1 MKLFNKY
8 IMVSILF
15 LAINCVAQSL
25 PKTPSG
31 NRINEVVELLNGTSS
46 YELVDYI
53 SNQYAPVFRDAFP
66 AEAHKGMIERTQM
79 MFGKVK
85 VVAISKSTQNEIS
98 ILLKSE
104 LKDDWLNLMLQVEP
118 DVPHRIITMG
128 FRPGSSPADS
138 EKDIDGMF
146 SNLDELH
153 QYLLEKTKEN
163 EFSGAVLIAKDGDPI
178 FHKAYGYASKVL
190 NIDNKFDTKF
200 NLGSINKIFTS
211 VAIAQLMEK
220 GQLSIDDPLGKYLN
234 IFPQDIA
241 NEVTIRQLLNM
252 TSGWGDYWTNE
263 YYLANKDQLQTV
275 SDYMKF
281 IKDIPLD
288 FEPGTNFQHCNIGY
302 EVAGAIIEHI
312 SGMDYY
318 DYIKKNIYDAS
329 GMTHSDSYYRD
340 DPVENRAV
348 GYTNMNHNYQK
359 GEAFQSDNINMLP
372 TRGTP
377 AGGGYST
384 VSDIL
389 KFDKA
394 LRSNK
399 LLNSDYT
406 KYLIGRFKNSPGDLL
421 TFPDKVFRI
430 VGGAPGVFAFLGLD
444 FQSSY
449 SIIVLSNYDHPMAM
463 EMAREIIKMLNI
475 K

>member
-1 MKLFNKY
+1 MKKYLFP
-8 IMVSILF
+8 ISLIFMF
-15 LAINCVAQSL
+15 LSINCVAQDL
-25 PKTPSG
+25 PKTPAG
-31 NRINEVVELLNGTSS
+31 QRVKEVVGLLNGTSS

-53 SNQYAPVFRDAFP
+53 SNQYAPEFRDAFP
-66 AEAHKGMIERTQM
+66 IDMHKGMIERTQI

-85 VVAISKSTQNEIS
+85 VVDISNSTQNEIS

-104 LKDDWLNLMLQVEP
+104 MKDAWLNLMLQVEP
-118 DVPHRIITMG
+118 DVPHRIVSMG
-128 FRPGSSPADS
+128 FRPGSPPADS
-138 EKDIDGMF
+138 EKDKDGMF

-153 QYLLEKTKEN
+153 QYLIEKTKEN

-178 FHKAYGYASKVL
+178 FNKAYGYASKEL
-190 NIDNKFDTKF
+190 NIDNKLDTKF

-220 GQLSIDDPLGKYLN
+220 GQLSIDDPIGKYLN
-234 IFPQDIA
+234 IFPQEIA
-241 NEVTIRQLLNM
+241 NEVTIRHLLNM
-252 TSGWGDYWTNE
+252 MSGWGDYWTNE

-275 SDYMKF
+275 SDYMNF

-340 DPVENRAV
+340 DPVENRAI
-348 GYTNMNHNYQK
+348 GYTNMNHNDQK
-359 GEAFQSDNINMLP
+359 GEAYQLDNLNMLP

-384 VSDIL
+384 VRDIL
-389 KFDKA
+389 KFVKA

-406 KYLIGRFKNSPGDLL
+406 KYLIGRFKDSPDDLL
-421 TFPDKVFRI
+421 TLPDKIFRI
-430 VGGAPGVFAFLGLD
+430 AGGAPGVFAFLGLD

-449 SIIVLSNYDHPMAM
+449 SIIVLSNYDNSIAM
-463 EMAREIIKMLNI
+463 DVAKEIIKMLNI
-475 K
+475 Q